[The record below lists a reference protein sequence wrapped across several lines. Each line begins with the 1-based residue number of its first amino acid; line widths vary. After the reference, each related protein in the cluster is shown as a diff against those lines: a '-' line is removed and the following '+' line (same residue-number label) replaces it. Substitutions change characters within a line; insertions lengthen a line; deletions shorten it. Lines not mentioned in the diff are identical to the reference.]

1 MQPTSVAACLHY
13 NWYNEC
19 HFVQFRGDNTV
30 SSLFWFPT
38 HLKMCGFDTIISLF
52 SHIFVP
58 FYCDFLSFFFFFL
71 LLSLLSWWIYLC
83 ATNGI
88 GSPNTQQ
95 VLPCVIG
102 AVGKKI
108 QQHIYHCS
116 AAAAAEFS
124 AGIWQ
129 KNNNFSVQQWS
140 IVRCFLNQE
149 PASQTLGI
157 SFQGMLSSLMKW

>member
-1 MQPTSVAACLHY
+1 MSVILYSSEGITLSQVFFGSLLIWRCVALIRLYLCSHTSL
-13 NWYNEC
+13 
-19 HFVQFRGDNTV
+19 
-30 SSLFWFPT
+30 SLFT
-38 HLKMCGFDTIISLF
+38 V
-52 SHIFVP
+52 IF
-58 FYCDFLSFFFFFL
+58 FLFFFFL

-83 ATNGI
+83 VTNGI

-149 PASQTLGI
+149 PVSQTLGI

>member
-58 FYCDFLSFFFFFL
+58 FYCDFLSFFFFFYCSAFSLGEYISVPLTVLGHPTPSRCNRVLLVLLARNFSSTFITVLLLL
-71 LLSLLSWWIYLC
+71 LLSFL
-83 ATNGI
+83 
-88 GSPNTQQ
+88 Q
-95 VLPCVIG
+95 VFDR
-102 AVGKKI
+102 KI
-108 QQHIYHCS
+108 TT
-116 AAAAAEFS
+116 
-124 AGIWQ
+124 
-129 KNNNFSVQQWS
+129 FSVQQWS

>member
-1 MQPTSVAACLHY
+1 MSVILYSSEGITLSQVFFGSLLIWRYVALIRLYLCSHTSL
-13 NWYNEC
+13 
-19 HFVQFRGDNTV
+19 
-30 SSLFWFPT
+30 SLFT
-38 HLKMCGFDTIISLF
+38 V
-52 SHIFVP
+52 IF
-58 FYCDFLSFFFFFL
+58 FLFFFFL

-102 AVGKKI
+102 AVGKKF

-129 KNNNFSVQQWS
+129 KNNNLFSATVIYS
-140 IVRCFLNQE
+140 KMFFNQE

>member
-58 FYCDFLSFFFFFL
+58 FYRDFLSFFFFL

-129 KNNNFSVQQWS
+129 KNNNLFSATVIYSKMFFESGTCQSNAWY
-140 IVRCFLNQE
+140 
-149 PASQTLGI
+149 
-157 SFQGMLSSLMKW
+157 